1 MIIRF
6 RLSLIIYR
14 IIINKFYKK
23 GERTIKKLDR
33 KVKLNN
39 EDVMI
44 FNIFNKLKSIIIR
57 SINMNLVSAKY

>member
-23 GERTIKKLDR
+23 AERTIKKLDR